1 MCELVELQ
9 TRLRRDGQL
18 EIKAMMSLSKLQI
31 ASGIALVIAALFVV
45 LLHSLNYSKE
55 HQVFGIAL
63 VGAFGFL
70 FLSRDKAQ
78 QENDPWWW

>member
-1 MCELVELQ
+1 MVSSKAKVSKAKS
-9 TRLRRDGQL
+9 R
-18 EIKAMMSLSKLQI
+18 EIKAMMSFSKLQI
-31 ASGIALVIAALFVV
+31 ASGIALVIAAFFVV
-45 LLHSLNYSKE
+45 LLHSLNYSRE